1 MAKGTADSSLVKPA
15 YSQVQY
21 TAETFTEFQ
30 RCADQSINGP
40 LYFLNH
46 FMKIQHPTRG
56 SIPLQLF
63 DYQVEL
69 LHNYHN
75 YRYSIN
81 MLSRQMGKST
91 VAAGYLLW
99 YAMFVP
105 DSTILIASNK
115 ATSASEIMQRVRYAY
130 ENVPDHIRAGV
141 IEYNKGSITFDN
153 GSRIVSSTTTE
164 TTGRG
169 MSISLVYLDEFAFV
183 RNNIAKEFWTSLSPT
198 LSTGGKCIIT
208 STPNTDEDTFANIWT
223 SANRLFDEYGNE
235 REIGVNGFK
244 AFLAIWDRHPDRD
257 EAWAR
262 DEEQR
267 IGTERFNREHLCRF
281 ITFEETLINALKL
294 AEISGIDPTSQVG
307 QVRWYKKPS
316 PIYTYV
322 ITLDPSAGTGGDS
335 AGIQV
340 LELPTL
346 VQVAEWQH
354 NKTPVEGQIKVLMD
368 IMQYIRDFGAHQIFW
383 TVENNTIG
391 EAALVVIRDTGEEN
405 FPGEFLSEPVR
416 VTGKKGRKGFNTTH
430 RSKIEA
436 CLSLKRYIEQGK
448 LTINSKPLV
457 SELKN
462 FVAKGNTYA
471 AKPGETDDLVMSL
484 VLAIRVIAYVSTF
497 DDDVYNRIN
506 SSIGL
511 TDIMNGIPEEDEP
524 MPIGF
529 L

>member
-1 MAKGTADSSLVKPA
+1 MAKGTADTSLVKQA

-21 TAETFTEFQ
+21 TAETFKEFQ
-30 RCADQSINGP
+30 QCADYHTGAK
-40 LYFLNH
+40 YFLSN
-46 FMKIQHPTRG
+46 FMMIQHPTRG
-56 SIPLQLF
+56 SIKLSLY

-69 LHNYHN
+69 LDNYHK

-99 YAMFVP
+99 YAMFIP

-115 ATSASEIMQRVRYAY
+115 AGSASEIMQRVRYAY
-130 ENVPDHIRAGV
+130 ENIPDYIRAGV
-141 IEYNKGSITFDN
+141 TEYNKGSITFDN

-183 RNNIAKEFWTSLSPT
+183 RNSIAKEFWTSLSPT

-208 STPNTDEDTFANIWT
+208 STPNTDEDTFANIWYG
-223 SANRLFDEYGNE
+223 ANRLFDEYGNE
-235 REIGVNGFK
+235 QEIGVNGFK
-244 AFLAIWDRHPDRD
+244 AFLVTWERHPDRD
-257 EAWAR
+257 ETWAR
-262 DEEQR
+262 NEEQR
-267 IGTERFNREHLCRF
+267 IGTERFQREHNCRF
-281 ITFEETLINALKL
+281 VSFEETLINPLKL
-294 AEISGIDPTSQVG
+294 TELSGIDPIQTLG
-307 QVRWYKKPS
+307 QVRWYKRPS

-322 ITLDPSAGTGGDS
+322 VTLDPSAGTGGDS
-335 AGIQV
+335 AAIEV

-346 VQVAEWQH
+346 QQVAEWQH

-368 IMQYIRDFGAHQIFW
+368 VMQYIKESGAHEIFW

-405 FPGEFLSEPVR
+405 FPGEFLSDPVKQP
-416 VTGKKGRKGFNTTH
+416 GKRGRRGFNTTH
-430 RSKIEA
+430 KNKMEA
-436 CLSLKRYIEQGK
+436 CLTLKRYIEHGK
-448 LTINSKPLV
+448 IALNSKPLL

-462 FVAKGNTYA
+462 FVARGNSYA

-484 VLAIRVIAYVSTF
+484 ILSIRVISYISTF
-497 DDDVYNRIN
+497 DDDVYSKVN

-511 TDIMNGIPEEDEP
+511 GGFIDGVSEDDEP
-524 MPIGF
+524 MPMSF

>member
-1 MAKGTADSSLVKPA
+1 MAKGTADTSLVKSA
-15 YSQVQY
+15 YSQVKY
-21 TAETFTEFQ
+21 TSETFAEFQ
-30 RCADQSINGP
+30 KCADTVTGP
-40 LYFLNH
+40 EYFLSKY
-46 FMKIQHPTRG
+46 MRIQHPTRG
-56 SIPLQLF
+56 SIPLELYDFQE
-63 DYQVEL
+63 EL
-69 LHNYHN
+69 LYNYHN
-75 YRYSIN
+75 FRYSIN

-115 ATSASEIMQRVRYAY
+115 GANASEIMQRVRYAY
-130 ENVPDHIRAGV
+130 ENTPDHIRAGV
-141 IEYNKGSITFDN
+141 VEYNKGSITFDN
-153 GSRIVSSTTTE
+153 GSRIVGTTTTE

-183 RNNIAKEFWTSLSPT
+183 RNSIAKEFWTSLSPT

-208 STPNTDEDTFANIWT
+208 STPNTDEDTFANIWHG
-223 SANRLFDEYGNE
+223 ANKLFDEYGNE
-235 REIGVNGFK
+235 RDIGQNGFK
-244 AFLAIWDRHPDRD
+244 SYIATWDRHPDRD
-257 EAWAR
+257 DAWAR
-262 DEEQR
+262 DEEAR
-267 IGTERFNREHLCRF
+267 IGSERFNREHLCRF
-281 ITFEETLINALKL
+281 ITYEETLINPLKL
-294 AEISGIDPTSQVG
+294 VEMTGVEPASYAG

-316 PIYTYV
+316 PIYSYV

-368 IMQYIRDFGAHQIFW
+368 IMQYIRDFGAHQMFW
-383 TVENNTIG
+383 TVENNSIG

-405 FPGEFLSEPVR
+405 FPGEFLSEPVK
-416 VTGKKGRKGFNTTH
+416 VAGKRGRRGFTTTH
-430 RSKIEA
+430 KSKIEA
-436 CLSLKRYIEQGK
+436 CVSLKRYIEQGK
-448 LTINSKPLV
+448 LTVNSKALI

-462 FVAKGNTYA
+462 FVAKGNSYA

-484 VLAIRVIAYVSTF
+484 VLAIRVISYVSTF

-511 TDIMNGIPEEDEP
+511 SDIMGGVAEDDEP
-524 MPIGF
+524 MPMSF